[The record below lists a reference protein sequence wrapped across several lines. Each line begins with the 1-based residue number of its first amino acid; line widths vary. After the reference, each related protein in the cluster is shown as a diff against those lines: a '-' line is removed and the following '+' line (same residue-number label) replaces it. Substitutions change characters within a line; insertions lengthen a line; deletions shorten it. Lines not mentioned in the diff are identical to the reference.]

1 MKLQGKIAITML
13 LPLAGLLAL
22 VVQHDLEKTRKRS
35 IETGSLVLRD
45 RAVNAAGLLDGQFR
59 RIAQVADTAAMAVQ
73 DAQDWNREELLGL
86 AHTIVARDPVILG
99 FGTAWE
105 PGIWSDSDEPFLG
118 FARRADGGIE
128 EEDLSDSFDYR
139 EDPLYKQ
146 AQQTRSPFW
155 SAPFFDELGAQAE
168 IVMYLSPIL
177 HEGRFLG
184 VTTVDVDAEAFR
196 GIAHQIGLTGRPWM
210 VLDGDGVG
218 IAANPESSRRLT
230 GMESIRGVALGP
242 LFRSP
247 DGTSGASILDSLGDE
262 NAMVAIVE
270 PVPGNAET
278 AGIGTRVTA
287 VARVRATGWLLVMG
301 EPIDMLVDPADSLV
315 RDRALRASLVVVAA
329 MFVVM
334 VGAWWAVIRPVRRIV
349 EVVKRAADGDSEA
362 RAGITGSDELA
373 ILAQA
378 FDEAIPRLDE
388 LAGTRAELGSA
399 REIQEAMLPASE
411 LATDRVRI
419 SGHVRPSDETGG
431 DYYDHGITE
440 SGVVVFGLGDAT
452 GHGLPS
458 ALFATTARA
467 YVRASVRQPIP
478 LDHAVS
484 ESNRLLAQD
493 ARGGLFMV
501 LFIATWDPRTSVLT
515 VGSAGHPG
523 WLLRHGEDSYRIL
536 EAPSVPLGVLPDT
549 SFGTSEVPDVA
560 GGDLVLVASDGAW
573 EVRDPAGNQLGVDAL
588 LRQAVALRDLPPDE
602 QVRRLFEFVREFA
615 DGRPLDDDCT
625 IVIAR
630 FD

>member
-22 VVQHDLEKTRKRS
+22 VVRHDLQMTRERS
-35 IETGSLVLRD
+35 IDTGSMVLRD
-45 RAVNAAGLLDGQFR
+45 RAVNAASLLDGQFR
-59 RIAQVADTAAMAVQ
+59 RIAQVADTAAIAVQ
-73 DAQDWNREELLGL
+73 DAADWDRAELLDL

-105 PGIWSDSDEPFLG
+105 PGARGDSDEPFLG
-118 FARRADGGIE
+118 FARRGDGGIE

-139 EDPLYKQ
+139 TDPLYEE
-146 AQQTRSPFW
+146 ARRTRSPFW
-155 SAPFFDELGAQAE
+155 SAPFFDELGAHAE
-168 IVMYLSPIL
+168 IVMYLSPIVAD
-177 HEGRFLG
+177 GRFLG
-184 VTTVDVDAEAFR
+184 VTTVDVDAHAFR
-196 GIAHQIGLTGRPWM
+196 GIAHRIGLEGRPWM

-218 IAANPESSRRLT
+218 IAASPESSRQLT
-230 GMESIRGVALGP
+230 GMDTIRGVSLAS
-242 LFRSP
+242 LFRSL
-247 DGTSGASILDSLGDE
+247 DGESGASILDSVGDQD
-262 NAMVAIVE
+262 AIVSVVE

-278 AGIGTRVTA
+278 AGIGTRVVS

-301 EPIDMLVDPADSLV
+301 EPIEMLVDPADQIV
-315 RDRALRASLVVVAA
+315 RDRAFRASLVVVAA
-329 MFVVM
+329 MVVVM
-334 VGAWWAVIRPVRRIV
+334 IGAWWAVLRPVRRIV
-349 EVVKRAADGDSEA
+349 EVVRRATEGDADA

-373 ILAQA
+373 VLAQA

-388 LAGTRAELGSA
+388 LAGTRAELDNA
-399 REIQEAMLPASE
+399 RGIQEAMLPASE

-419 SGHVRPSDETGG
+419 AGHVRPSEETGG
-431 DYYDHGITE
+431 DYYDHGIVD

-458 ALFATTARA
+458 ALFATMARA
-467 YVRASVRQPIP
+467 YVRASVRQPGP
-478 LDHAVS
+478 LQDAVA
-484 ESNRLLAQD
+484 ESNRLLSED

-501 LFIATWDPRTSVLT
+501 LFIATWDPATSILT

-523 WLLRHGEDSYRIL
+523 WLLRHGDDAYRIL
-536 EAPSVPLGVLPDT
+536 EATGVPLGVLPDA
-549 SFGTSEVPDVA
+549 SFGTREVPEVA

-573 EVRDPAGNQLGVDAL
+573 EVRDPEGNQLGTEAL
-588 LRQAVALRDLPPDE
+588 LKEAVALRDLPPDE
-602 QVRRLFEFVREFA
+602 QVRRLFEFVSDFA